1 MNHEH
6 NDVLDELIGISG
18 MSERERQ
25 SFEKDFISSIRI
37 NQLNREEQEE
47 SGEAEE

>member
-1 MNHEH
+1 MSNEH
-6 NDVLDELIGISG
+6 NEVLDELMGISG

-47 SGEAEE
+47 AEKDEE

>member
-6 NDVLDELIGISG
+6 SDVLDELIGISG
-18 MSERERQ
+18 MSDRERQ
-25 SFEKDFISSIRI
+25 SFEEEFISGIRI

-47 SGEAEE
+47 AEE